1 MIGQVPQGTTKS
13 FPFQVY
19 QTDLET
25 PSAVYLNTDVLTAKL
40 WPGDTQMIVASPA
53 ATWTDATTA
62 KWSLN
67 FVPADTATLTAG
79 VYRVRVIATR
89 GSVVDELL
97 RDSVEVLVIAGAG
110 VAPVVYCTYE
120 DMSAECNWLQQFQSE
135 SEDQTGFAEQRQR
148 ARQWMD
154 GIILR
159 AAPSR
164 GFVSTQ
170 TYWTWGGSTN
180 GLAMDTTLAGY
191 LSSNYLMLTTPQG
204 SAIVRACAC
213 YAISLVLRAQQGK
226 DMVELSTYFLKRAY
240 TECSMVVAEIDTN
253 ADGRAEYAIALST
266 TNTRYG

>member
-1 MIGQVPQGTTKS
+1 MIGQIAQGTS
-13 FPFQVY
+13 AEFEFQRY
-19 QTDLET
+19 QSDLET
-25 PSAVYLNTDVLTAKL
+25 PSTAYIVTDVLTAKM
-40 WPGDTQMIVASPA
+40 WPGDTQMVVATPTV
-53 ATWTDATTA
+53 TWIDATVA
-62 KWSLN
+62 RWKIN
-67 FVPADTATLTAG
+67 FVPADTATLIAG
-79 VYRVRVIATR
+79 VYPIRVIATR
-89 GSVVDELL
+89 GAGIAELL
-97 RDSVEVLVIAGAG
+97 RDTVEITAVPGAG

-191 LSSNYLMLTTPQG
+191 LSTNCLMLTTPQG

-226 DMVELSTYFLKRAY
+226 EMTELATYFLKRAY
-240 TECSMVVAEIDTN
+240 TECSMIVAEIDTN